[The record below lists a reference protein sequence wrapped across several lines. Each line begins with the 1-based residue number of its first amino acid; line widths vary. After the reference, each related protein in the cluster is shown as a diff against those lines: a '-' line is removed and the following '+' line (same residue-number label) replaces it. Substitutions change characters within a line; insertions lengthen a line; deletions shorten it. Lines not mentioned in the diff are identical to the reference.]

1 MVNVCTVADIKL
13 HQNIVKIRV
22 AVYQICEVLFIVL
35 YRNA

>member
-22 AVYQICEVLFIVL
+22 DVYQICEVFIVL